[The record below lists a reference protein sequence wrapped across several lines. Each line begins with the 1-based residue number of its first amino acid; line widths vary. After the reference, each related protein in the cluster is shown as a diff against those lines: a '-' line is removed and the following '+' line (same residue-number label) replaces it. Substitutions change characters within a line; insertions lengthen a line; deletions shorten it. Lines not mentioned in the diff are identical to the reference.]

1 MFGGALHQRCVHYV
15 QISAAD
21 VAGVTDLGGAQDP
34 LSQVPAIATV
44 NKHLACTD
52 DIPALIV
59 DATRLIGHA
68 ALLREYD

>member
-1 MFGGALHQRCVHYV
+1 M
-15 QISAAD
+15 
-21 VAGVTDLGGAQDP
+21 AGVTDLGGAQDP